1 VTTQQ
6 FALGFL
12 GGTGPEGKG
21 LALRLA
27 LAGHEVLLGS
37 RDIARAQEAAH
48 ELAQHV
54 PPQRVRAALNAQV
67 AVDSQVVFVT
77 VPYPAQRG
85 ILEDF
90 REPLAGKVVVS
101 TSIPLAFSRG
111 QVRSL
116 SVEEGCAAQ
125 EAQAILPRSRVV
137 GAFQT
142 VSAVDLL
149 APDRVIDCDVVVC
162 ADDAE
167 AKRLVMGLAEEIKG
181 IRAVDGGALENTR
194 YVEQLTALLLNINR
208 IYRGSRTMVR
218 IVGIRGLDPP
228 ATP

>member
-1 VTTQQ
+1 MTTQR
-6 FALGFL
+6 FTLGFL

-21 LALRLA
+21 LGLRLA

-37 RDIARAQEAAH
+37 RDFARAQEAAL

-67 AVDSQVVFVT
+67 AVDSQVVFIT
-77 VPYPAQRG
+77 VPYPAQRSL
-85 ILEDF
+85 LEDL
-90 REPLAGKVVVS
+90 REPLVGKVVVS
-101 TSIPLAFSRG
+101 TSIPLAFSQG
-111 QVRSL
+111 KVRSL
-116 SVEEGCAAQ
+116 PVEEGCAALQ
-125 EAQAILPRSRVV
+125 AQALLPRSRVV
-137 GAFQT
+137 GAFQN

-149 APDRVIDCDVVVC
+149 APDRVIDCDIVVC

-181 IRAVDGGALENTR
+181 IRAVDGGALENSG

-208 IYRGSRTMVR
+208 IYRGSRTMVK
-218 IVGIRGLDPP
+218 IVGIRGLD
-228 ATP
+228 TPTAS